1 MFQSMLLSYCAAN
14 QGKSSG
20 NSLSEAQASF
30 ATNTGI
36 VNEAENTMQTFA
48 KLLTAYDAIAQ
59 FAITINSNVCPHI
72 RVLNTLMGE
81 SYA

>member
-36 VNEAENTMQTFA
+36 VNEAENTM
-48 KLLTAYDAIAQ
+48 
-59 FAITINSNVCPHI
+59 
-72 RVLNTLMGE
+72 
-81 SYA
+81 